1 MTASSVNEHYH
12 ITEQAASLASKGA
25 AQAVEVSH
33 QAAAQISALNDQY
46 KFTDNAQSLA
56 AKCINEAA
64 RLGKKDTVQTSRL
77 NEEHLVSDQEESFLA
92 KATAQVVQLG
102 KKVATEATTEA
113 GAEASTLNERFHIGD
128 KILNLEIKGVVN
140 IVLAMLNGN
149 SASGASAEE
158 GLNPDGAP
166 QQGSTGWL
174 CCSSPPVYH

>member
-1 MTASSVNEHYH
+1 M
-12 ITEQAASLASKGA
+12 G
-25 AQAVEVSH
+25 
-33 QAAAQISALNDQY
+33 AAQISALNNQH
-46 KFTDNAQSLA
+46 KFTDNAQTLA

-64 RLGKKDTVQTSRL
+64 RLGKKDTVQTSEL

-128 KILNLEIKGVVN
+128 KILNLEIKGVVKMA
-140 IVLAMLNGN
+140 LAMLNADGD
-149 SASGASAEE
+149 SGASAQK

-166 QQGSTGWL
+166 QQSSNRWL
-174 CCSSPPVYH
+174 CCSTPAVDH